1 MASRDCF
8 FLWTSYS
15 DNSMFM
21 GMNVRAGY
29 LAKASA
35 FARALRRTSRRDTR
49 ASNMPFH
56 ETNPFYFRGFIAVA
70 SSFTA
75 SYAVCSGV
83 CKWVRSGKTNPF
95 RGRFGGCFAPFARN
109 EPTLERCSNFD
120 GERAT
125 RPTNRNLADSESLR
139 QQGDGVGVGQVGG
152 EGFAAVGLP
161 VEGAKAGAGEG
172 AFGLARQLDDYIRCQ
187 SFILED
193 LFRGSHVVGGGRHQ
207 DGTVSQ
213 GGGRDEVPAAKALCA
228 DDPGAFVV
236 LQRRGKDLRLGPGAA
251 VDEQDQR
258 RGDLEV
264 FVTDERGVQP
274 RDSVLQRG
282 DFGAFH
288 QEEGR
293 GHLRGLKRAA
303 GIVAQVENNAGRALA
318 LGEDHGRTEI
328 FDSVLG
334 ELGDAKVG
342 DALVE
347 VTQDG
352 LRGGTRYGA
361 AQVQVANGAGARIK
375 NAQVHG
381 KIPRTT
387 QQTVDFDAP
396 CVGRGDVADG
406 DDLFAAEQAAVF
418 RRAAIAWRDN
428 RREIITD
435 GEAETDSGSGI
446 GQLVRDRGL
455 PGRKQIR
462 FGIDGADKSAQRGLG
477 AAGGVD
483 ARGLDIAFL
492 QHLQQ
497 FRETRQCLE
506 GGRRGGEKPR
516 FVGGVGGGRQEERA

>member
-1 MASRDCF
+1 
-8 FLWTSYS
+8 
-15 DNSMFM
+15 M

-35 FARALRRTSRRDTR
+35 FARTPRRTSRRDTR

-95 RGRFGGCFAPFARN
+95 RGRFGGCFAPFARD

-125 RPTNRNLADSESLR
+125 RPTNPNLADPESLR
-139 QQGDGVGVGQVGG
+139 QQGYGFGEGQVGG

-193 LFRGSHVVGGGRHQ
+193 LFRGSHVVGGGRQQ
-207 DGTVSQ
+207 DGAVSQ

-258 RGDLEV
+258 RGDLEA
-264 FVTDERGVQP
+264 FVADEGGVQSRASVFQ
-274 RDSVLQRG
+274 RDDL
-282 DFGAFH
+282 GAFH
-288 QEEGR
+288 HEERR
-293 GHLRGLKRAA
+293 GHLRGFKRAT
-303 GIVAQVENNAGRALA
+303 GIVTEVENDARCACA
-318 LGEDHGRTEI
+318 FGEDHGRAEVL
-328 FDSVLG
+328 DSVLS
-334 ELGDAKVG
+334 EFRNAIVSDAF
-342 DALVE
+342 VE
-347 VTQDG
+347 VTQGG
-352 LRGGTRYGA
+352 LGGGTRYGSR
-361 AQVQVANGAGARIK
+361 QVQVANGPGTRIE

-381 KIPRTT
+381 EIPRTA
-387 QQTVDFDAP
+387 QETVHFDAP
-396 CVGRGDVADG
+396 RVRREDIADG
-406 DDLFAAEQAAVF
+406 DDLFAAEE
-418 RRAAIAWRDN
+418 AAIL
-428 RREIITD
+428 RRTTITRGDDRGEIVAD
-435 GEAETDSGSGI
+435 GEAEPDGGSGV
-446 GQLVRDRGL
+446 GEFVRDRSL
-455 PGRKQIR
+455 LGREQIR
-462 FGIDGADKSAQRGLG
+462 FGIDGADESTEGRGG
-477 AAGGVD
+477 MPGGVD
-483 ARGLDIAFL
+483 ARGQGVGFL
-492 QHLQQ
+492 QHFQQ
-497 FRETRQCLE
+497 LRETRQRLE
-506 GGRRGGEKPR
+506 GGWRGRKDTR
-516 FVGGVGGGRQEERA
+516 LVGGLCSGRQEERT